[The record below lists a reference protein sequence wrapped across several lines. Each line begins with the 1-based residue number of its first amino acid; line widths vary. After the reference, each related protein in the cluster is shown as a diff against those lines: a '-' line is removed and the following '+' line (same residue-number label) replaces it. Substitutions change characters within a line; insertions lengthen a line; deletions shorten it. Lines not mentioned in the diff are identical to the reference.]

1 MAEAMGATGN
11 YRRSYRMKI
20 TGKQYMGLVAAL
32 PCAKCCQHPV
42 EVHHIKQFSGM
53 SQRGSD
59 FLTIPLCSVCHRTGR
74 DSIHQNTMME
84 GKYLAQTIEKIVNM
98 LAAYRMPF

>member
-1 MAEAMGATGN
+1 M
-11 YRRSYRMKI
+11 I
-20 TGKQYMGLVAAL
+20 TGKQYMGMVASLRCIRCGGYPA
-32 PCAKCCQHPV
+32 
-42 EVHHIKQFSGM
+42 EVHHIRQFAGM

-98 LAAYRMPF
+98 LAADRMPF